1 MGGAKIEQ
9 KISFEGP
16 EMSFSREIHDKAG
29 KTYGF
34 LIYSDVRIGIPK
46 VYVEDSSI
54 ASVRVTDANDN
65 RGYYCNITG
74 LKEGETTLIAEMG
87 GAKIEQKISFEGPEM
102 SFSREIHDK
111 AGKTYGFLIYS
122 DVRIGIPKVY
132 VEDSSIASVR
142 VTDANDNRGYYCNIT
157 GLKEGETTLIAE
169 MGGAKIEQKISF
181 EGPEMSFSREIH
193 DKAGK
198 TYGFLIYSD
207 VRIGIPK
214 VYVEDSSIAS
224 VRVTDAN
231 DNRGYY
237 CNITGLKEGETT
249 LIAEMGG
256 AKIEQK
262 ISFEGV
268 GMSFSRTLNGEYGTT
283 YGFLVLS
290 DDRNG
295 VLNLYTEN
303 ENIANVRVV
312 DPNDERGYYCEI
324 DLLNE
329 GVTTII
335 AEKDEL
341 TISMEVVVEK
351 PAVIFSREVRGI
363 VGETYGFL
371 MYTDDR
377 NEAPSICVEDSSIA
391 DVQIVDPNDQRGYY
405 CEVTGLKDG
414 STYIIAEKNDK
425 QYKMSVVFTDKGPSR
440 GIDVSRYQ
448 LNINWSK
455 VKNNGIEFAFI
466 RAGGRY
472 GASGSIYKD
481 SYFEQNMRGAIN
493 AGIDVG
499 VYFFT
504 QAINESEA
512 REEARY
518 VCNLAKNYKVTYPI
532 VIDTETLR

>member
-1 MGGAKIEQ
+1 
-9 KISFEGP
+9 
-16 EMSFSREIHDKAG
+16 
-29 KTYGF
+29 
-34 LIYSDVRIGIPK
+34 
-46 VYVEDSSI
+46 
-54 ASVRVTDANDN
+54 
-65 RGYYCNITG
+65 
-74 LKEGETTLIAEMG
+74 
-87 GAKIEQKISFEGPEM
+87 
-102 SFSREIHDK
+102 
-111 AGKTYGFLIYS
+111 
-122 DVRIGIPKVY
+122 
-132 VEDSSIASVR
+132 
-142 VTDANDNRGYYCNIT
+142 
-157 GLKEGETTLIAE
+157 
-169 MGGAKIEQKISF
+169 
-181 EGPEMSFSREIH
+181 
-193 DKAGK
+193 
-198 TYGFLIYSD
+198 
-207 VRIGIPK
+207 
-214 VYVEDSSIAS
+214 
-224 VRVTDAN
+224 
-231 DNRGYY
+231 
-237 CNITGLKEGETT
+237 
-249 LIAEMGG
+249 MGG

-532 VIDTETLR
+532 VIDTEYLSGGRHNNISVLQRTKVVNAFCEEVRRLGYTPMIYANKNWLENNLYMGQLSQYWVWVAQYNTTCTYRGEYKCWQYTSSGKVDGINGKVDMNIWYN